1 MMLRKYMTIS
11 CFVSVNFLFI
21 AALNGQRL
29 SKEQVKIATENV
41 LPTAINDLIDFLKIP
56 NDGHH
61 DDHIEAN
68 LKRCNEIFIQLGFD
82 TKRLTTAGAPLL
94 FAEKEYSKKSKTILF
109 YLQID
114 GQPVDSTKW
123 DQPSPY
129 DPVLKSK
136 NANDEW
142 ETIAEKSNTIP
153 LDENW
158 RIFARSASD
167 SKGPAMAFITALG
180 VLKDMEIRPSY
191 NIKVIM
197 DFQEELGSPHLPE
210 AVDQYADLLVAD
222 GILIMDGTR
231 HLSNLPTLTYGAR
244 GIATATITFFG
255 PSRSLHSGQ
264 YGNFAPNPVFE
275 ASRFLASLKNE
286 NGLVQIPGFYE
297 GITLSEEEK
306 TRLNQIP
313 EDMEEIKESLGI
325 SKPEKVGGSYQESL
339 QYPSLNIR
347 GLQAAWVGKEV
358 RTLIPSE
365 VIAEIDMRL
374 VPESDGERLMG
385 LLKQF
390 MEDKGFHLVD
400 SQPTAEE
407 RRLHSKLALFKFKL
421 GSRAFRTNIDSSMGL
436 MLNSAMTRIFGNQ
449 YINMRTTGGSQP
461 IAPFINKLGVPAVSL
476 RIPNPDN
483 SIHAP
488 NENLRI
494 GNFREGIMSCLAVL
508 TEPME

>member
-1 MMLRKYMTIS
+1 MTLHKYLTIGCMAS
-11 CFVSVNFLFI
+11 LQLLFI
-21 AALNGQRL
+21 ATMNAQQL
-29 SKEQVKIATENV
+29 SKEQIKNAAENA
-41 LPTAINDLIDFLKIP
+41 LPTAVNNLMDFLKIP
-56 NDGHH
+56 NDGNYT
-61 DDHIEAN
+61 DQIEGN
-68 LKRCNEIFIQLGFD
+68 LQRCDQIFTELGFD
-82 TKRLTTAGAPLL
+82 TQRLKTTGAPLL
-94 FAEKEYSKKSKTILF
+94 FAEKRYANNTKTLLF

-123 DQPSPY
+123 HQPSPY
-129 DPVLKSK
+129 DPVLKRK

-142 ETIAEKSNTIP
+142 EIVTEKTNDHE

-167 SKGPAMAFITALG
+167 SKGPAMSFITALR
-180 VLKDMEIRPSY
+180 VLKEMKVMPRY

-210 AVDQYADLLVAD
+210 AVDQYADLLTAD

-255 PSRSLHSGQ
+255 PRRALHSGQ

-286 NGLVQIPGFYE
+286 DGLVQIPGYYD
-297 GITLSEEEK
+297 GIALTDEEK
-306 TRLNQIP
+306 KRLNQIP
-313 EDMEEIKESLGI
+313 EDMQEIKESLGI
-325 SKPEKVGGSYQESL
+325 SKPDLVGGSYQESL

-347 GLQAAWVGKEV
+347 GLKAAWVGKEV

-390 MEDKGFHLVD
+390 IQDKGYYLVE
-400 SQPTAEE
+400 STPTDEE
-407 RRLHSKLALFKFKL
+407 RKSHSKLASFKYRL
-421 GSRAFRTNIDSSMGL
+421 GSQPFRTNFDSSMGL
-436 MLNSAMTRIFGNQ
+436 MLSRAMTRVFEDQ
-449 YINMRTTGGSQP
+449 FVNMRTTGGSQP

-488 NENLRI
+488 NENFRI

-508 TEPME
+508 TEPMD